1 MNLAIQPV
9 RPVDVEAI
17 AALAREIW
25 QDAYAGIV
33 AQAQIDYMLEQ
44 RYNAPRLLEELAKP
58 GYWWDQAAVDGERI
72 GFSSCHLTGA
82 PGELKLDKLYV
93 LPARQRGGVGG
104 ALIGRALEHGR
115 AAGCDTLV
123 LAVNKQ
129 NARAIAAY
137 EKHGFAVRES
147 VRVDIGGGFI
157 MDDFIMARSIP
168 QAARPSSETDSGWKP
183 PFPGGESDTGEA

>member
-9 RPVDVEAI
+9 LPADVDAV

-25 QDAYAGIV
+25 QAAYAGII

-44 RYNAPRLLEELAKP
+44 RYNAPRLRDELATP
-58 GYWWDQAAVDGERI
+58 GYWWDQVFVDGERV
-72 GFSSCHLTGA
+72 GFSSCYLTGV

-93 LPARQRGGVGG
+93 HPARQRGGVGG
-104 ALIGRALEHGR
+104 ALIARVLERGRE
-115 AAGCDTLV
+115 AGCDTLI

-137 EKHGFAVRES
+137 QKHGFAVRDS
-147 VRVDIGGGFI
+147 VRVDIGGGFV

-168 QAARPSSETDSGWKP
+168 QATP
-183 PFPGGESDTGEA
+183 